1 MEPAT
6 TFRVAIA
13 GGGVAAVTAMMALA
27 DHSDGRLEVDLICPA
42 GDFVL
47 RPQLIGAPWGG
58 PPLRTDLAA
67 LADEFGAHYRPTQ
80 LERIEAGACPVV
92 TSDGLSKPYDA
103 VLVATGATPAMAYPG
118 VLTVGLGGLP
128 DALARPGRG
137 SVAVVVPPGTGW
149 TLPAYQLALLVA
161 ATGEAGVR
169 VVTTEP
175 RPLEIFGTTASGR
188 VADFLT
194 SHGVDVESGRH
205 VAPGSQE
212 AAELADHVVALPTL
226 HGPRIAGLP
235 FDADGFIPVD
245 EIQRVRGLGAIFAA
259 GDVTAGSIKQG
270 GLAAHQAERAAMA
283 IARMAG
289 MSPPQ
294 KFDPATLR
302 GKLAIGNDELYLR
315 RSLADAD
322 PASGRDALYQHSD
335 ADPGTASD
343 RPLWKPA
350 AAMLAWRLSRWLD
363 DRRRALGGDPLSP
376 IARPELPS
384 AVMGTK
390 TSELP

>member
-1 MEPAT
+1 MEPPT

-27 DHSDGRLEVDLICPA
+27 DHSDGRLDIDLVCPT

-58 PPLRTDLAA
+58 PPLRNDLAA
-67 LADEFGAHYRPTQ
+67 LAGEFGAHHRRTQ
-80 LERIEAGACPVV
+80 LESIQSGSCPVV
-92 TSDGLSKPYDA
+92 TSDGVSRRYDA
-103 VLVATGATPAMAYPG
+103 VLVATGASPGVSYSG
-118 VLTVGLGGLP
+118 VLTVGFGGLS
-128 DALARPGRG
+128 DVLARPGRG
-137 SVAVVVPPGTGW
+137 SMAVVVPPGSGW
-149 TLPAYQLALLVA
+149 TLPAYQLALLA
-161 ATGEAGVR
+161 ASSGEAGVR
-169 VVTTEP
+169 VVTPEQ
-175 RPLEIFGTTASGR
+175 RPLEIFGTVASGM

-194 SHGVDVESGRH
+194 SHRVDVESARQ
-205 VAPGSQE
+205 VAYGSHE
-212 AAELADHVVALPTL
+212 AYELADHVVALPVL

-245 EIQRVRGLGAIFAA
+245 KIQRVRGLGMIFAA
-259 GDVTAGSIKQG
+259 GDITAGSIKQG
-270 GLAAHQAERAAMA
+270 GLAAHQAERAALA

-289 MSPPQ
+289 LSPPQ

-315 RSLADAD
+315 RSLADAGPGD
-322 PASGRDALYQHSD
+322 RDELYQHSD

-363 DRRRALGGDPLSP
+363 DRRRGLGGDPLSP

-384 AVMGTK
+384 AGMGTK
-390 TSELP
+390 TSKLP